1 MIEIRETAYNQT
13 TDNKMAEIST
23 NERSWVNKLLKL
35 ADKYSDNVH
44 IIAHPDNNYG
54 VLLVELPKS
63 WFKINPP
70 RNRIYTEEE
79 KAAMAERLKNA
90 RQKRT

>member
-13 TDNKMAEIST
+13 ADNKMAEIST

-35 ADKYSDNVH
+35 ADKYPDNVH

-54 VLLVELPKS
+54 ILLVELPKS

-70 RNRIYTEEE
+70 RNRVYTEEE